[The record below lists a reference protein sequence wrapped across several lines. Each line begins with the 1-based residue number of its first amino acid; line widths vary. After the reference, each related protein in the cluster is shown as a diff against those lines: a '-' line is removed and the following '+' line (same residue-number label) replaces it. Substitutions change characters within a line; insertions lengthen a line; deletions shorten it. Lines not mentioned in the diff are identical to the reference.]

1 MLKVSSGKY
10 KFKRLKEV
18 QDKTITRPSKDIDK
32 LALSNIINYYLVN
45 NLDISNKNNL
55 SFLDLFSGT
64 GQIGIEMLSKD
75 IFSLVI
81 FNDKSKEA
89 IKVIKE
95 NLTLLNDEQYLNEH
109 TLLLNKD
116 YLDTLKYIASSKELR
131 IYLPLNVIFLD
142 PPYKDIIN
150 YDFILKLYK
159 LNLISKDSLIII
171 ESDKDL
177 DKSIVDNIDLSKS
190 SNLIKEYKYGRSK
203 LYLIKVDL

>member
-18 QDKTITRPSKDIDK
+18 KDTNITRPSKDIVK
-32 LALSNIINYYLVN
+32 LGLSNIINYYLVN
-45 NLDISNKNNL
+45 NLDFASKTNL
-55 SFLDLFSGT
+55 SFLDLFAGT

-75 IFSLVI
+75 LFSLVI
-81 FNDKSKEA
+81 FNDKNREV
-89 IKVIKE
+89 IKVIKD
-95 NLTLLNDEQYLNEH
+95 NLSSLNDENYINEH
-109 TLLLNKD
+109 TLVLNKD
-116 YLDTLKYIASSKELR
+116 YSDALKFISSSSNLKE
-131 IYLPLNVIFLD
+131 YLPLNVIFLD
-142 PPYKDIIN
+142 PPYKDIIT
-150 YDFILKLYK
+150 YDFIINLYK

-177 DKSIVDNIDLSKS
+177 DKSILDNIDLSKS

>member
-18 QDKTITRPSKDIDK
+18 QDKTITRPSKDIVK
-32 LALSNIINYYLVN
+32 LGLSNIINYYLVN
-45 NLDISNKNNL
+45 NLGISNKNNL
-55 SFLDLFSGT
+55 SFLDLFGGT

-150 YDFILKLYK
+150 YDFILNLYK
-159 LNLISKDSLIII
+159 LDLIYKDSLIII

-177 DKSIVDNIDLSKS
+177 DKSIGDNVDLSKS